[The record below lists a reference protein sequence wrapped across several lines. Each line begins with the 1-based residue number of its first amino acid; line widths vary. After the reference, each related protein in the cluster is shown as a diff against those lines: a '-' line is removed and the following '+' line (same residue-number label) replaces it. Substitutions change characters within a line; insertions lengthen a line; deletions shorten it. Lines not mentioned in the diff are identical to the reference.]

1 MGQVMAECQ
10 GHVPMSTKVDQRTV
24 DRIDNRANEL
34 GVSRA
39 EYLRRLIDAEEKA
52 REGGECPECGTSLEF
67 QV

>member
-1 MGQVMAECQ
+1 MAECK
-10 GHVPMSTKVDQRTV
+10 GNVPMSTKVDRRTV
-24 DRIDNRANEL
+24 SRVDDRAGEL

-52 REGGECPECGTSLEF
+52 RNDGECPECGTSLEF